1 MTLKQTNSFKNLK
14 SHKFELG
21 QIYQVRFFSK
31 IFICKFIRVTK
42 TGYNLLALE
51 KNVCILSSP
60 IYIIKKY
67 STDKN
72 KYFLINKYITIQKIN
87 E

>member
-1 MTLKQTNSFKNLK
+1 MNLLYK
-14 SHKFELG
+14 RQIKLQKIELG

-42 TGYNLLALE
+42 TGFNFLILDTDVCLCYRLL
-51 KNVCILSSP
+51 
-60 IYIIKKY
+60 YINKKK
-67 STDKN
+67 STETS
-72 KYFLINKYITIQKIN
+72 KYFYINKNITIKKIN